1 MVRHHGLGG
10 ASLSLLVLLSCD
22 SGGNS
27 ARDGGASGG
36 SDGGTS
42 SSATP
47 SSGAASSSGSTG
59 GSAGGPGASSSG
71 SGSGSSAGSN
81 GPANGGPGGGADASS
96 SNPAVA
102 ISAPA
107 SGAAVTTTTGDVPIS
122 FTTTS
127 FALVSPGD
135 STCLDASNNCGHV
148 HLFVDGTACTPSGQ
162 PYNNDG
168 QASPISARLTSCAAV
183 AGSHRVQL
191 QLHHND
197 HSPVVVGGSIVS
209 ASVTFTAM

>member
-1 MVRHHGLGG
+1 MVRHLGLRW

-22 SGGNS
+22 SGGNAGGNN

-47 SSGAASSSGSTG
+47 SSGGGSSGAA
-59 GSAGGPGASSSG
+59 AGGPGASSS
-71 SGSGSSAGSN
+71 SGNGSSAGSS
-81 GPANGGPGGGADASS
+81 GPGNGGPSGGADASG

-122 FTTTS
+122 FTTTN

-135 STCLDASNNCGHV
+135 PTCVDASNNCGHV
-148 HLFVDGTACTPSGQ
+148 HLFVDGTACTPPGQ

-197 HSPVVVGGSIVS
+197 HSPVAVGGSIVS